1 MSNPYPLPETGFLRL
16 PQIIGDR
23 TANPPVP
30 AIVPVAR
37 STWWKWVRNG
47 TAPAQV
53 KIGPRASA
61 WRGSDIKDFIAS
73 GVLEAR

>member
-61 WRGSDIKDFIAS
+61 WRVSDIKDFIAS